1 MINDKKVSLVLEG
14 GGVKCAYQVG
24 ALMAL
29 EENGYSFD
37 AISGA
42 SFGAVN
48 GALYI
53 EGGIQK
59 LFDYYTKLETKD
71 IYLEENISNFVNNYN
86 GEKEMFTGA
95 YLNFMKENASTF
107 FNDRNKISDYYHA
120 YVAHLINEDAIRNS
134 PIEYMFSVLEVNNT
148 AITLPMIVG
157 AYFSRNMGPLK
168 LLENNG
174 AIKSTIIN
182 KKDVNKGM
190 LHLYVAASANY
201 PFFNPL
207 LVEDRYY
214 LDGGITN
221 NAPYEPLL
229 SSDHIKIVII
239 RTKSDELQGKMPQN
253 ENILVIT
260 PSENLGS
267 SLQFTHDNI
276 MYLIKLGYQDTMKLI
291 KKE

>member
-190 LHLYVAASANY
+190 LPLYVAASANY